1 MISDNIS
8 HSTVTKGS
16 SEAGFT
22 MIEILVALVI
32 LTIALLGLAGL
43 QITSLQGGNNA
54 YLRSQATLYTQDVIE
69 RMRAN
74 RIEAIA
80 ENYDITLAAGIPA
93 ATATVAEADINDWL
107 RNISGMN
114 PDGSVDAT
122 RTRGSLPGGDGS
134 VDYDA
139 GTQMVTVT
147 VRWTD
152 NYGGVSTTPQI
163 QIVTRL

>member
-1 MISDNIS
+1 MISASSS
-8 HSTVTKGS
+8 HSTETKGY

-32 LTIALLGLAGL
+32 LSIALLGLAGL

-74 RIEAIA
+74 RTAAIA

-93 ATATVAEADINDWL
+93 ATGTVAEADINDWL
-107 RNISGMN
+107 RNISGTN
-114 PDGSVDAT
+114 QDGTVDAT
-122 RTRGSLPGGDGS
+122 RTRGSLPEGDGS
-134 VDYDA
+134 VDYNA

-147 VRWTD
+147 VKWTD
-152 NYGGVSTTPQI
+152 NYGGVLSYPQI

>member
-32 LTIALLGLAGL
+32 LSIALLGLAGL

-74 RIEAIA
+74 RIAAIA

-93 ATATVAEADINDWL
+93 ATGTVAEADINDWL
-107 RNISGMN
+107 RNISGTN

-134 VDYDA
+134 VDYSA
-139 GTQMVTVT
+139 LTQMVTVT